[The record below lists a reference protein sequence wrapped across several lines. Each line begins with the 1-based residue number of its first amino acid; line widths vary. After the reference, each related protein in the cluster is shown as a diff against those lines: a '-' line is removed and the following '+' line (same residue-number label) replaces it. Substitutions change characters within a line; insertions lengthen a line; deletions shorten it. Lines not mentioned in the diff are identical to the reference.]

1 MQKFFFL
8 LLTFSLA
15 NQPFFIEKVAV
26 IQITLLIWLEIF
38 PLLCCAALSKS
49 VDQTFSRIAIGK
61 D

>member
-1 MQKFFFL
+1 L

-26 IQITLLIWLEIF
+26 IQITLLIRLEIF